1 VPQRS
6 SIALAALLLVP
17 LAAPAAGLGR
27 LALFSMVGEPLNAE
41 IEIVSVGANERDS
54 LAAKLAPTEVYD
66 RAHVAPIPRPEAMRV
81 AIERKADGREVV
93 KVSSTEPLDKPLVN
107 LLVELGWSG
116 GGITRQYSFLL
127 DAVDRKAPALTSA
140 PPPIEPWRAPS
151 TAAGAA
157 PPPPEPTPTA
167 MPARPAELAQAK
179 PAAPEP
185 TREAARAPSPPAAA
199 GPYTVQA
206 GDTLLQ
212 IAQARRPAGVSTAQ
226 MMTAIFRANE
236 DAFTAGSINRL
247 KVGRTLTIPD
257 RDAAAAVTAD
267 DARAF
272 LAAQRAQPAAG
283 SRPGAAAAAGAG
295 PSGDDAAALDRAL
308 AESRDRAAEL
318 EKTVNELKQLIEGQD
333 RQMEELKRELGSKA
347 PAKAGAA
354 GARKTP

>member
-1 VPQRS
+1 
-6 SIALAALLLVP
+6 
-17 LAAPAAGLGR
+17 
-27 LALFSMVGEPLNAE
+27 
-41 IEIVSVGANERDS
+41 
-54 LAAKLAPTEVYD
+54 
-66 RAHVAPIPRPEAMRV
+66 
-81 AIERKADGREVV
+81 
-93 KVSSTEPLDKPLVN
+93 
-107 LLVELGWSG
+107 
-116 GGITRQYSFLL
+116 
-127 DAVDRKAPALTSA
+127 
-140 PPPIEPWRAPS
+140 
-151 TAAGAA
+151 
-157 PPPPEPTPTA
+157 